1 MSDTVTYMGADVRF
15 GPARWGR
22 LAVAL
27 VNTAPYERQEDLLTS
42 PGQLRELLLAHDEP
56 GPIEINDRDLAD
68 ARQARNALAAVFSA
82 RENGGQVAALLN
94 DLLARTAKPRLAEHE
109 GVPLHL
115 HVEPPGA
122 SWGGW
127 LTASG
132 AMALAL
138 LIAEHGTGVLGGCQ
152 AHGCAHVLLRTGP
165 GPARRFC
172 DNACASRT
180 RVAAY
185 RANRTASTVQKT
197 SNTGQKQTEALGSRQ
212 WRSAGDYPCVRILR
226 NRVSLLAGVSL
237 IR

>member
-1 MSDTVTYMGADVRF
+1 MGSDVRF

-27 VNTAPYERQEDLLTS
+27 VNTAPHERQEDLLTTA
-42 PGQLRELLLAHDEP
+42 GQLRELLLAHDEP
-56 GPIEINDRDLAD
+56 GPVEVHDQDLAD
-68 ARQARNALAAVFSA
+68 ARQARDALGAVFSA
-82 RENGGQVAALLN
+82 REHPEQVAALLN
-94 DLLARTAKPRLAEHE
+94 DLLGRTARPRLVEHE

-115 HVEPPGA
+115 HVDAPDA

-127 LTASG
+127 LAASG

-138 LIAEHGTGVLGGCQ
+138 LIAEHGTEVLGRCE
-152 AHGCAHVLLRTGP
+152 APGCAHVLLRTGP

-185 RANRTASTVQKT
+185 RA
-197 SNTGQKQTEALGSRQ
+197 RQ
-212 WRSAGDYPCVRILR
+212 AHAG
-226 NRVSLLAGVSL
+226 
-237 IR
+237 